1 MARELEQFLGRGEE
15 AAFWIF
21 SYKNVGAAIVGGF
34 MGSRIG
40 QLMGTGGIVMLLSV
54 VGLALGLGL
63 SLNRRGLMWGRRL
76 WLALLFYVRSAIKP
90 RTLDAGEWYRV
101 VEEREHAVGLSH
113 AGQLVLAPRTMATEA
128 STSARSEGER
138 P

>member
-40 QLMGTGGIVMLLSV
+40 QLLGTGGIVMLVTVLGV
-54 VGLALGLGL
+54 ALGLGL

-76 WLALLFYVRSAIKP
+76 WFTILFYLRSAIKP
-90 RTLDAGEWYRV
+90 RTIDATDWYRV

-113 AGQLVLAPRTMATEA
+113 AGQLVLAPRAMASEA
-128 STSARSEGER
+128 SASARSEGET

>member
-15 AAFWIF
+15 AAFWILT
-21 SYKNVGAAIVGGF
+21 YKNVGSAILGGF
-34 MGSRIG
+34 MGSRVG

-54 VGLALGLGL
+54 VGVALGLGL

-76 WLALLFYVRSAIKP
+76 WLALLFYLRSAIKP
-90 RTLDAGEWYRV
+90 RMIDAGDWYRV
-101 VEEREHAVGLSH
+101 IEEREHAVGVRQ
-113 AGQLVLAPRTMATEA
+113 AGQLVVAPRRMAAEA
-128 STSARSEGER
+128 VAHGRPEGES

>member
-15 AAFWIF
+15 QAFWIF
-21 SYKNVGAAIVGGF
+21 SYKNVGSAILGGF
-34 MGSRIG
+34 IGSRVG

-54 VGLALGLGL
+54 AGVALGLGL

-76 WLALLFYVRSAIKP
+76 WLALLFYLRSAIKP
-90 RTLDAGEWYRV
+90 RMIDAGDWYRV
-101 VEEREHAVGLSH
+101 IEEREHAVGVRQ
-113 AGQLVLAPRTMATEA
+113 AGQLVVAPRRMAAEA
-128 STSARSEGER
+128 VAHGRPEGER